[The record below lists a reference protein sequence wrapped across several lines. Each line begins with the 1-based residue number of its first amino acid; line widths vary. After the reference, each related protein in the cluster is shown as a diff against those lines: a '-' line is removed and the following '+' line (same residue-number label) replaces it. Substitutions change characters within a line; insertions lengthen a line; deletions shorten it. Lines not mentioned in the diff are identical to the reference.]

1 MVALKAVLLAVA
13 GRRMVGRVVGL
24 SSFFLSVFSY
34 FVLLYFSFLFL
45 FLTVFF
51 LLTVV
56 LLFFSSA
63 DGVGGSG
70 EDAR

>member
-13 GRRMVGRVVGL
+13 DRRMAGLVVGL
-24 SSFFLSVFSY
+24 SSFLRCCFFYS
-34 FVLLYFSFLFL
+34 VLLCFSFLLL
-45 FLTVFF
+45 FLTVLF

-63 DGVGGSG
+63 DGAGGSG
-70 EDAR
+70 ENAR